1 VAAERLSMRCVKE
14 VLRQKWVLK
23 KSNREVARSI
33 AISAGYV
40 SGVMTRAAAKG
51 LDNWAA
57 VSLLTED
64 ELEERLYGPKV
75 AAGASRPLPDP
86 AHIHAE
92 RQRPGVTLE
101 LLHLEYLEANPDG
114 YRYTAFCNHYRRWLK
129 KRRLS
134 MRQVHLGGEKIFVDY
149 SGKRPAIV
157 DPNTGEVIAV
167 ELFVAVLGASSA
179 TYAEATMSQRSTD
192 FIQSHVRAFE
202 YFGGVPKALV
212 PDQLKSGVTDAHRYE
227 PGVQRTYEEMARH
240 YGTAVLPAR
249 PAKPKDKAK
258 VERAVQIA
266 QRWIL
271 ARLRNETF
279 FTLTALN
286 ERIGELLE
294 DLNARKMRVYGAS
307 RNELF
312 ERLEKNALL
321 PLPQE
326 RFTYAEWKAVR
337 VSRLDYHVEIDG
349 HFYSAPHTLVAE
361 EAKVEARITATTVE
375 LYRNGERFTSH
386 LRNYQ
391 RGRHTTKPE
400 HMPKAHQKHL
410 EWTPERITHWAA
422 SIGPKTKELV
432 GAILADRPHPEMGY
446 RSCLGILRLGKKYPD
461 RLEAA
466 CARALVGGARSY
478 KSVASILE
486 NGLDR
491 QPLPL
496 VSEPKSQVAIGV
508 HGNVRGRDYYH

>member
-1 VAAERLSMRCVKE
+1 MRCVKE

-23 KSNREVARSI
+23 KSHREVARSLE
-33 AISAGYV
+33 ISSGYV
-40 SGVMTRAAAKG
+40 SGVVTRAVAVG
-51 LDNWAA
+51 LNSWADVVA
-57 VSLLTED
+57 FGDE

-75 AAGASRPLPDP
+75 KPGTARPLPDP
-86 AHIHAE
+86 AYIHAE
-92 RQRPGVTLE
+92 RKRPGVTLE
-101 LLHLEYLEANPDG
+101 LLHLEYLEANPNG
-114 YRYTAFCNHYRRWLK
+114 YRYTAFCEHYRRWVEK
-129 KRRLS
+129 HRLS
-134 MRQVHLGGEKIFVDY
+134 MRQVHLGGDKMFVDY
-149 SGKRPAIV
+149 SGKRPSMV
-157 DPNTGEVIAV
+157 DPDTGEVVAV
-167 ELFVAVLGASSA
+167 ELFVAVLGASSL
-179 TYAEATMSQRSTD
+179 TYAEATLSQKSAD

-202 YFGGVPKALV
+202 YFGGVPRALV
-212 PDQLKSGVTDAHRYE
+212 PDQLKSGVTGADRYE
-227 PGVQRTYEEMARH
+227 PIIQRTYEEMARH

-279 FTLTALN
+279 FSLTALN
-286 ERIGELLE
+286 ERIADLLE
-294 DLNARKMRVYGAS
+294 NLNARKMRVYGAS

-312 ERLEKNALL
+312 ARVEKSALL
-321 PLPQE
+321 PLPQD

-337 VSRLDYHVEIDG
+337 VSRLDYHVEVDG
-349 HFYSAPHTLVAE
+349 HFYSAPHTMVAE

-386 LRNYQ
+386 LRSQ
-391 RGRHTTKPE
+391 ARGRHTTKPE

-410 EWTPERITHWAA
+410 EWTPARIAHWAA

-432 GAILADRPHPEMGY
+432 EAILADRPHPEMGY

-466 CARALVGGARSY
+466 CARALCAGARSY

-486 NGLDR
+486 HGLDR
-491 QPLPL
+491 QPLPTAAA
-496 VSEPKSQVAIGV
+496 EPQASLNLGV
-508 HGNVRGRDYYH
+508 HENVRGRDYYH